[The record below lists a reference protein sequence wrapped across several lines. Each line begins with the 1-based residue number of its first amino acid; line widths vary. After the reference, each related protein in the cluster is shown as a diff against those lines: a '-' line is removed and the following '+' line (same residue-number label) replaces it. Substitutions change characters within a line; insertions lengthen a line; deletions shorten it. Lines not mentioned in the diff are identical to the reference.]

1 MHFRMGLNPVIMEC
15 IKLSTQLANA
25 FLDGFESR
33 YNGVHQTRSPLSWRM
48 HFRMGLN
55 PVIMECIKLSTQL
68 ANALLDGFES
78 RYNEVHQTLHSAGE
92 CIFGWV

>member
-1 MHFRMGLNPVIMEC
+1 MHYRMGLNPVVMEC

-25 FLDGFESR
+25 FSDGFEFR

-55 PVIMECIKLSTQL
+55 PVIVEWMTLSTQL
-68 ANALLDGFES
+68 ANALSDGFQS
-78 RYNEVHQTLHSAGE
+78 RYNGVQQTLHSGGE
-92 CIFGWV
+92 CIIVWV